1 MIVQDL
7 KIGYWVCTVTSFGRL
22 TMPMYI
28 TGILN
33 DDTVYLDFD
42 ENEGDVFE
50 EDIKDIAPV
59 RIMEDILS
67 DFGFKRELN
76 TEMPTYKIPDSTIES
91 YIVATDNECTSFWLT
106 NACNGEYTDKSIG
119 NKTFKY
125 IHELQELF
133 YQKFNKLLLINI

>member
-42 ENEGDVFE
+42 NNEGDMWEV
-50 EDIKDIAPV
+50 DIKDIAPV
-59 RIMEDILS
+59 RIDEDILN
-67 DFGFKRELN
+67 DFGFKREIN
-76 TEMPTYKIPDSTIES
+76 TEMPTYKIPDRTIES
-91 YIVATDNECTSFWLT
+91 YIVATDKECTSFWLT
-106 NACNGEYTDKSIG
+106 NAFIG
-119 NKTFKY
+119 KDSDYSVGDKTFKY
-125 IHELQELF
+125 IHELQDLF
-133 YQKFNKLLLINI
+133 YQKFNKLLLINR